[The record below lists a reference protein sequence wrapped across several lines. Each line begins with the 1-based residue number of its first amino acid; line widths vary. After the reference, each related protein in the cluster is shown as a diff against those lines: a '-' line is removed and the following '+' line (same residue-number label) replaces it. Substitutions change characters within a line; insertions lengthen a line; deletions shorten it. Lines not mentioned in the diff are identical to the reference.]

1 MLASGAERMCL
12 SSVST
17 EPKSPCC
24 TDMQEKVLNNR
35 YGYEDEK
42 ILIVHG
48 KEDDN
53 SLFFIFVDKERKD
66 TMPLGACIWCGKSV
80 Q

>member
-1 MLASGAERMCL
+1 MSDFLPYKK
-12 SSVST
+12 SSTVTPPS
-17 EPKSPCC
+17 PKSPCC
-24 TDMQEKVLNNR
+24 QTMQEKVLNNR

-66 TMPLGACIWCGKSV
+66 TMPLGSCIWCGADIK
-80 Q
+80 

>member
-1 MLASGAERMCL
+1 
-12 SSVST
+12 
-17 EPKSPCC
+17 
-24 TDMQEKVLNNR
+24 MQEKVLNNR

-53 SLFFIFVDKERKD
+53 TLFFIFVDKERKD
-66 TMPLGACIWCGKSV
+66 TMPLGSCIWCNSPL
-80 Q
+80 

>member
-1 MLASGAERMCL
+1 
-12 SSVST
+12 
-17 EPKSPCC
+17 
-24 TDMQEKVLNNR
+24 MQEKVLNNR